1 MRARNSCRTQRS
13 KMPRRAVCGGVAG
26 GSAPAE
32 NMNALTPEIDAEL
45 DALKEIGMEAA
56 RALQSPWQP
65 RCVSAAFIAPR
76 TPFVFTMQAWI
87 ELDAERSPL
96 LIGELPETEQQL
108 AAALAAF
115 GHAGPVELTPE
126 EAAGLALAMREA
138 VDAGYSTMLK
148 MRKPGAEEAAGG
160 NDGFGQWLPLFAC
173 LVVQCS
179 LSAEEARALPVAQ
192 VFALIAAMRHNES
205 WECASEPYA
214 LRDVAAQE
222 AANG

>member
-1 MRARNSCRTQRS
+1 
-13 KMPRRAVCGGVAG
+13 
-26 GSAPAE
+26 
-32 NMNALTPEIDAEL
+32 
-45 DALKEIGMEAA
+45 
-56 RALQSPWQP
+56 
-65 RCVSAAFIAPR
+65 
-76 TPFVFTMQAWI
+76 MQAWI

-138 VDAGYSTMLK
+138 VNAGFSTMLK
-148 MRKPGAEEAAGG
+148 MRNPQSPQGATDGS
-160 NDGFGQWLPLFAC
+160 DGFGHWLPLFAC

-179 LSAEEARALPVAQ
+179 LSADEARALPVAQ
-192 VFALIAAMRHNES
+192 VFALIAAMRYNES

-214 LRDVAAQE
+214 VRDVTEKE
-222 AANG
+222 ASNG